1 MVWFLPACFMPQPS
15 VRKRLRLSIG
25 ALVVVLLGSIG
36 FLVGRSLWQQYQSDL
51 TQKGLEFLPGV
62 SQHIQDFHRVKVQ
75 DGRKV
80 WEVSA
85 QDAQYFEEANLIVV
99 RAAVMELYLRDGR
112 TIGLKG
118 DEARIVLAGREV
130 QRVEMNGSIEV
141 TASDYLV
148 RTDRAIYDHTRDVIS
163 TPGAVEISG
172 RALQLRGDRMEVQ
185 VNTERVTLFRNVT
198 MQLQPALLKEGGGDA
213 PL

>member
-1 MVWFLPACFMPQPS
+1 MPQPS
-15 VRKRLRLSIG
+15 VRKRLRLGIS
-25 ALVVVLLGSIG
+25 ALVVVLLGGVGLLI
-36 FLVGRSLWQQYQSDL
+36 GRSLWQQRQRD
-51 TQKGLEFLPGV
+51 TAQKGLEFLPGV
-62 SQHIQDFHRVKVQ
+62 SQHIRDFHRVKVK

-85 QDAQYFEEANLIVV
+85 RDAQYFQEANLILV

-112 TIGLKG
+112 KIGLKG
-118 DEARIVLAGREV
+118 DEARIVLDGREV
-130 QRVEMNGSIEV
+130 KRVELNGSIEV

-148 RTDRAIYDHTRDVIS
+148 RTDHAIYDHTRDVIS

-172 RALQLRGDRMEVQ
+172 RALELRGDRMEVQ
-185 VNTERVTLFRNVT
+185 VDTERVNLYRNVS
-198 MQLQPALLKEGGGDA
+198 MRLQPALLKEGGDDA

>member
-1 MVWFLPACFMPQPS
+1 M
-15 VRKRLRLSIG
+15 RKHVRLSIIG
-25 ALVVVLLGSIG
+25 LVAVLLGGVG
-36 FLVGRSLWQQYQSDL
+36 FLVGHSLWQQHQREL

-62 SQHIQDFHRVKVQ
+62 SQHIRDFHRVKVQ

-85 QDAQYFEEANLIVV
+85 QDAQYFQDDNLVVV
-99 RAAVMELYLRDGR
+99 RDALMELYLRDGR
-112 TIGLKG
+112 KIGLKG
-118 DEARIVLAGREV
+118 DEARIVLDRRDV
-130 QRVEMNGSIEV
+130 RRVELNGSIEV
-141 TASDYLV
+141 TASDYV
-148 RTDRAIYDHTRDVIS
+148 VHTDRATYDHSRNLIF

-185 VNTERVTLFRNVT
+185 VDTERVTLFQHVS
-198 MQLQPALLKEGGGDA
+198 MHLQPALLKKGGSDA

>member
-1 MVWFLPACFMPQPS
+1 M
-15 VRKRLRLSIG
+15 G
-25 ALVVVLLGSIG
+25 LVGLLLGG
-36 FLVGRSLWQQYQSDL
+36 VGVLVGHSLWQQHQREL

-62 SQHIQDFHRVKVQ
+62 SQHIRDFHRVKIQ

-85 QDAQYFEEANLIVV
+85 QDAQYFQEDNLVVV
-99 RAAVMELYLRDGR
+99 RDAAMELYLRDGR

-118 DEARIVLAGREV
+118 DEARIILDGREV
-130 QRVEMNGSIEV
+130 QRVELNGSIEV
-141 TASDYLV
+141 KASDYLV
-148 RTDRAIYDHTRDVIS
+148 RTDRATYDRTRDVIF
-163 TPGAVEISG
+163 TPGAVEIRG

-185 VNTERVTLFRNVT
+185 VDSERVTLFHDVS
-198 MQLQPALLKEGGGDA
+198 MHLEPALLKEGGSHA

>member
-1 MVWFLPACFMPQPS
+1 M
-15 VRKRLRLSIG
+15 RKRLRLGIS
-25 ALVVVLLGSIG
+25 ALVVALLVGVG
-36 FLVGRSLWQQYQSDL
+36 FLIGRSLWQQHRRDL
-51 TQKGLEFLPGV
+51 TQKELEFLPGV
-62 SQHIQDFHRVKVQ
+62 SQHIRDFHRVKVQ

-85 QDAQYFEEANLIVV
+85 RDARYFQEANLIVV
-99 RAAVMELYLRDGR
+99 RAAVMELYLHDGR
-112 TIGLKG
+112 TLGLKG
-118 DEARIVLAGREV
+118 DEARIVLDGREV
-130 QRVEMNGSIEV
+130 KRVELNGSIEV

-148 RTDRAIYDHTRDVIS
+148 RTDRAVYDHTRNLIS

-185 VNTERVTLFRNVT
+185 VDTERVTLFRNVS
-198 MQLQPALLKEGGGDA
+198 MHLQPALLKEGGGDA

>member
-1 MVWFLPACFMPQPS
+1 M
-15 VRKRLRLSIG
+15 RRRLRLSIS
-25 ALVVVLLGSIG
+25 ALVVVLLAGVG
-36 FLVGRSLWQQYQSDL
+36 FLVGRSLWQQHRSDL

-62 SQHIQDFHRVKVQ
+62 SQHIRDFHRLKVQ

-85 QDAQYFEEANLIVV
+85 RDAQYFQEANLIVV
-99 RAAVMELYLRDGR
+99 RAAMMELYLRDGR

-118 DEARIVLAGREV
+118 DEARIVLDGREV
-130 QRVEMNGSIEV
+130 QRVELNGSIEV

-148 RTDRAIYDHTRDVIS
+148 RTDRAIYDHTRALIS

-185 VNTERVTLFRNVT
+185 VDTERVTLFRNVS
-198 MQLQPALLKEGGGDA
+198 MHLQPALLKEGGGDA

>member
-1 MVWFLPACFMPQPS
+1 M
-15 VRKRLRLSIG
+15 RKRVRLSLM
-25 ALVVVLLGSIG
+25 ALVGLLLGGVGI
-36 FLVGRSLWQQYQSDL
+36 LVGHSLWQQHQRAL

-62 SQHIQDFHRVKVQ
+62 SQHIRDFHRMKIQ

-85 QDAQYFEEANLIVV
+85 QDAQYFQEDNLVVV
-99 RAAVMELYLRDGR
+99 REAAMELYLGDGR
-112 TIGLKG
+112 SIGLKG
-118 DEARIVLAGREV
+118 DEARIVLNGREV
-130 QRVEMNGSIEV
+130 ERVELNGSIEV
-141 TASDYLV
+141 KASGYLV
-148 RTDRAIYDHTRDVIS
+148 RTDRATYDQTRDVIF

-185 VNTERVTLFRNVT
+185 VDTERVTLLRNVS
-198 MQLQPALLKEGGGDA
+198 MRLEPALLKEGGSHA

>member
-1 MVWFLPACFMPQPS
+1 M
-15 VRKRLRLSIG
+15 RKRLRLSIS
-25 ALVVVLLGSIG
+25 ALVLVLLGGVG
-36 FLVGRSLWQQYQSDL
+36 FLVGRSLWQQHERDL

-62 SQHIQDFHRVKVQ
+62 SQHIRDFHRVKMK

-85 QDAQYFEEANLIVV
+85 QDAQYFQEDNVIVV
-99 RAAVMELYLRDGR
+99 REAAMKLYLRDGR

-118 DEARIVLAGREV
+118 DDARLVLDGREV
-130 QRVEMNGSIEV
+130 QRVELNGSIEV

-148 RTDRAIYDHTRDVIS
+148 RTDHAVYDHSRDMVS

-185 VNTERVTLFRNVT
+185 VDTERVTLLRNVS
-198 MQLQPALLKEGGGDA
+198 MHLQPALLKQGGSDA
-213 PL
+213 PH

>member
-1 MVWFLPACFMPQPS
+1 
-15 VRKRLRLSIG
+15 
-25 ALVVVLLGSIG
+25 LVVVLLGG
-36 FLVGRSLWQQYQSDL
+36 VAFLIGRSLWQQHQRDL
-51 TQKGLEFLPGV
+51 AQKGLEFLPGV
-62 SQHIQDFHRVKVQ
+62 SQHIRDFHRVKVQ

-85 QDAQYFEEANLIVV
+85 RDAQYFQEANLIVV
-99 RAAVMELYLRDGR
+99 RAAVMALYLRDGR
-112 TIGLKG
+112 KIGLKG
-118 DEARIVLAGREV
+118 DEARIVLDGREV
-130 QRVEMNGSIEV
+130 KRVELNGSIEV

-148 RTDRAIYDHTRDVIS
+148 RTDRAVYDHTRDVIS

-172 RALQLRGDRMEVQ
+172 RALQVRGDRMEVQ
-185 VNTERVTLFRNVT
+185 VDTERVRLFRNVS

>member
-1 MVWFLPACFMPQPS
+1 M
-15 VRKRLRLSIG
+15 RKRLRLSIG

-36 FLVGRSLWQQYQSDL
+36 FLVGRSLWQQYQRDL
-51 TQKGLEFLPGV
+51 AQKGLEFLPGV

-130 QRVEMNGSIEV
+130 QRVELNGSIEV

-148 RTDRAIYDHTRDVIS
+148 RTDRAIYDHTRDLIS
-163 TPGAVEISG
+163 TLGAVEISG

-185 VNTERVTLFRNVT
+185 VDTERVTLFRNVS

>member
-1 MVWFLPACFMPQPS
+1 MPQPS